1 MATSITAPA
10 SDVFAATP
18 LFTRPTFVMCP
29 PEWYGVDY
37 VLNPWMAGN
46 VHRSSRDL
54 AFAQWKGLHNVL
66 RGVADVRLLHPEP
79 GCPDMVFVAH
89 TALVHHGVAA
99 VSSFHPPE
107 RRAESTYLRRW
118 LASQG
123 FLLWETPRETAFEG
137 EGDLCFSD
145 SGSRLWAAHGVRT
158 CKAAHR
164 HVADAWHVPVT
175 SLHLVDPRFYHLDT
189 CFTPLASP
197 NGGSGY
203 LLYYPGAFDAASLAL
218 IESAYPA
225 ARRIAVSEADATRMA
240 CCALN
245 LGRTVFTGEIGRELA
260 ARLFDAGF
268 DVVQLELSEFIK
280 GGGGARSM
288 ALRLSDMSAT
298 HGQLGLSPTPAMPGL

>member
-79 GCPDMVFVAH
+79 GCPDMVFVSH